1 MAKPTFALCVLFVV
15 RSIDSRHTMCVCVRD
30 RVAVGCV
37 VDVTVATMSQVGV
50 RIFSFFYEPL
60 SYRSRMDL

>member
-1 MAKPTFALCVLFVV
+1 MAKPTFTFCVLFVV
-15 RSIDSRHTMCVCVRD
+15 RIDTLCVCVRD

-50 RIFSFFYEPL
+50 RIFSFFTNHYHIVPGWTCNII
-60 SYRSRMDL
+60 